1 MGPIDYII
9 DILSFYPEIFI
20 YIGIFLLLFLGGLGL
35 PIPEDA
41 VLIVG
46 GYLCYEG
53 YTSFYLTIPF
63 AVIGAVAG
71 DFTVYFIGRG
81 LGLGFISFGY
91 PRRFLSKKRQV
102 KIRDYFNKYGN
113 MTIFFARFFAGF
125 RMAVYFVAG
134 SIKVKAPR
142 FILVDS
148 LGALVSVPIVT
159 SLGYLFGEQIK
170 SLLLIMRRVQYS
182 FLIIF
187 VIFCIFYLLYRR
199 RKVKKENNFRA
210 VSK

>member
-1 MGPIDYII
+1 
-9 DILSFYPEIFI
+9 
-20 YIGIFLLLFLGGLGL
+20 
-35 PIPEDA
+35 
-41 VLIVG
+41 
-46 GYLCYEG
+46 
-53 YTSFYLTIPF
+53 
-63 AVIGAVAG
+63 
-71 DFTVYFIGRG
+71 
-81 LGLGFISFGY
+81 
-91 PRRFLSKKRQV
+91 
-102 KIRDYFNKYGN
+102 

-148 LGALVSVPIVT
+148 LGAVISVPIVT

-199 RKVKKENNFRA
+199 RKLKKEDNFKA
-210 VSK
+210 ASK